1 MVNLRPAEEVKA
13 ERAAEAKASGI
24 EQTRAAMPSAVLAS
38 LQKPI
43 GDDWIDERNPPKPA
57 RFLVGGGGQP
67 AFPLGKVSIL
77 AGKGGTGKT
86 GLSAQLAIAV
96 ASGTGDWLG
105 LAVNHP
111 GRVLWILAEEDE
123 AIAKRLVWHAAKA
136 AGVFDDAGA
145 KRNLLANLR
154 VVALAG
160 TGQPAQL
167 TDKDGDAIDFA
178 HTLESELRKPEA
190 EADPWRL
197 VIVDPLSRFSGAE
210 NENDNASAT
219 KVIESLERLAK
230 ASGAAVL
237 ACHHSGKGA
246 KEGDDA
252 IRGASALLD
261 GARFG
266 MTLARPTKKKTD
278 DPDPPAEDRV
288 LQCVKSNYGPAW
300 WTVSLT
306 FDSIR
311 MVFKPVSSGAPA
323 PSVRRSA
330 ASRGREKLGT
340 ADE

>member
-1 MVNLRPAEEVKA
+1 MVNPRPAEEVRA
-13 ERAAEAKASGI
+13 ERDAEAKAAGI
-24 EQTRAAMPSAVLAS
+24 EQAPEAMPSAVLAS

-57 RFLVGGGGQP
+57 RFLVGDVDQP

-77 AGKGGTGKT
+77 AGKGATGKT
-86 GLSAQLAIAV
+86 TLSAQLAIAV

-123 AIAKRLVWHAAKA
+123 AIARRLVWHAAKA

-167 TDKDGDAIDFA
+167 TDKEGKAIAFA
-178 HTLESELRKPEA
+178 HTLESELRKHEA

-237 ACHHSGKGA
+237 ACHHAGKGPR
-246 KEGDDA
+246 EGDDA

-266 MTLARPTKKKTD
+266 MTLARPAKPDGEKV
-278 DPDPPAEDRV
+278 DPPIGDRV

-300 WTVSLT
+300 WAVPLT
-306 FDSIR
+306 FDPVDK
-311 MVFKPVSSGAPA
+311 VFVLGSSGA
-323 PSVRRSA
+323 SA
-330 ASRGREKLGT
+330 TNAKNNRAKPTQRERTNAG
-340 ADE
+340 

>member
-1 MVNLRPAEEVKA
+1 MVNLRPAEDVKA
-13 ERAAEAKASGI
+13 ERDAEAKAAVI
-24 EQTRAAMPSAVLAS
+24 EQARETMPSAVLAS
-38 LQKPI
+38 LQNPI

-57 RFLVGGGGQP
+57 RFLVGDVDQP

-123 AIAKRLVWHAAKA
+123 AIARRLVWHAAKA

-160 TGQPAQL
+160 TGQRAQL
-167 TDKDGDAIDFA
+167 TNEAGDAIDFA
-178 HTLESELRKPEA
+178 HTLESELRKHEAEA

-197 VIVDPLSRFSGAE
+197 VIVDPLSRFSGAKD
-210 NENDNASAT
+210 ENDNTAAT

-266 MTLARPTKKKTD
+266 MTLARPAKKKND

-300 WTVSLT
+300 WAVSLT
-306 FDSIR
+306 FNSCLLYTSD
-311 MVFKPVSSGAPA
+311 A
-323 PSVRRSA
+323 
-330 ASRGREKLGT
+330 